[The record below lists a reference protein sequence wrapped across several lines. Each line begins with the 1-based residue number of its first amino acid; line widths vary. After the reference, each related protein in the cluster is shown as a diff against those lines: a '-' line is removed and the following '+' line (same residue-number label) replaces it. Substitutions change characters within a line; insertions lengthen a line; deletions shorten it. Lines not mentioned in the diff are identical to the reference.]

1 MDQGKLDGCKLNY
14 MELKKCYKP
23 MRGLPWDPTYLTY
36 RAATRA
42 QIEICAG
49 AHNRDRA
56 FYDKGVANWEA
67 AVMAAFESFEDGAPV
82 YFEATK
88 TKVIEGLSTNNDKND
103 QGLRG
108 EEAVYSF
115 GEYIKKKR
123 NLYNTELPAKL
134 NKKWWAK

>member
-1 MDQGKLDGCKLNY
+1 MDQDKLDGCKLNY
-14 MELKKCYKP
+14 MELKKCYKA
-23 MRGLPWDPTYLTY
+23 MRGLPRSPTYLPY

-42 QIEICAG
+42 QIDIYAG

-56 FYDKGVANWEA
+56 LYDKGVANWEA
-67 AVMAAFESFEDGAPV
+67 AVMTAFESVEDGAPV
-82 YFEATK
+82 LFAATK
-88 TKVIEGLSTNNDKND
+88 TKVIEGLSTNNYKND
-103 QGLRG
+103 IGLRG

-134 NKKWWAK
+134 GKKWWK